1 MMGVVVQITNN
12 ADMALFSDDAIKKIA
27 YQAINRSAKWARTRM
42 DREIRNQVNLPAS
55 YLRPSE
61 GRLTVYSQAT
71 ADNLEAVIQG
81 RDRPTML
88 AQFVKGGADT
98 AYRKMKGA
106 RQRGRKAQAIRVG
119 VKKGHYAEFKGA
131 FVVKLR
137 GGEKQGNTGLA
148 IRMRDGTKPSKAYA
162 PTQLKGFGENVW
174 LLYGPSVDQILWS
187 VRNNGGVFAKVEDDV
202 VEKVNDEFARLLN
215 VEMNRG
221 R

>member
-1 MMGVVVQITNN
+1 MMGVVVQLTNN
-12 ADMALFSDDAIKKIA
+12 ADLSLFEDDVIKKMA

-71 ADNLEAVIQG
+71 TNNLEAVIQG

-88 AQFVKGGADT
+88 SRFIKGGEDAS
-98 AYRKMKGA
+98 YQKMKGA

-119 VKKGHYAEFKGA
+119 VKKGHYADFKGA
-131 FVVKLR
+131 FIVKLR
-137 GGEKQGNTGLA
+137 GGEATGNTGLA

-202 VEKVNDEFARLLN
+202 ADKVNDEFSRLLN
-215 VEMNRG
+215 VEINRA